1 MVCTNMQKVIESIQS
16 RMHIIQLKP
25 QSDASICKFMDYILK
40 QENMYLSERKVKEFL
55 LSVSNHS
62 IRTMINHLE
71 KLKIL
76 GGPINME
83 LCQRVCSDI
92 SFRHFEEYIRSV
104 QARELQKA
112 IQVLYALYDQG
123 YSVIDIL
130 DYFFYFLKSTDLVSE
145 DTKYEYIPY
154 ICKYITIFHNIH
166 EDKLEL
172 AFFTNSLI
180 QNITKKI

>member
-1 MVCTNMQKVIESIQS
+1 
-16 RMHIIQLKP
+16 
-25 QSDASICKFMDYILK
+25 
-40 QENMYLSERKVKEFL
+40 
-55 LSVSNHS
+55 
-62 IRTMINHLE
+62 
-71 KLKIL
+71 
-76 GGPINME
+76 ME